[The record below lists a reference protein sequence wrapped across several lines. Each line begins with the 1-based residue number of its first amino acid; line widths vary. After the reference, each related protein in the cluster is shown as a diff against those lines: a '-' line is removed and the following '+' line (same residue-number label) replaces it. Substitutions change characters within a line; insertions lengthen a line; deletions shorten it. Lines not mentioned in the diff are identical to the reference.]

1 MSKKFS
7 FVSPYTRRMPDP
19 LWPEVQRHIMYV
31 PVRNVPA
38 DLPMGAN
45 PRGQN
50 TDKMVYR
57 QVEESLLTE
66 DRMFHLKH
74 KGITVVASRVDQ
86 VDGTKD
92 TYIVEFDEASGK
104 QGVLDGGHS
113 YRLIMENADQL
124 PDDQFIKF
132 EILTGIDPEWI
143 PDIAGG
149 LNTSVQVQPISLFN
163 LREQFEWLK
172 DELSAEPYADKI
184 AWRENDPGDFDARD
198 IISLLYCFDIFAYP
212 NTDMSRFPIQ
222 AYSSKA
228 AVLKDFDKDQDQF
241 KRLRPIV
248 KDILVLSDTMSSEAK
263 DLYNQATGGKGGL
276 AHFIE
281 HRDNSHKAFH
291 FTFLGMDGHDRL
303 MSGALYP
310 MLAAFR
316 WMVEEDT
323 STGLA
328 RWKRPFSEILTTWQ
342 EIASELF
349 VSSLEMGRDLGYN
362 VNALGKNKTHW
373 ANLYKAVAMK
383 ELMAK

>member
-1 MSKKFS
+1 VSKKFS

-57 QVEESLLTE
+57 QVEESLLSE

-92 TYIVEFDEASGK
+92 TYIVEFDEASEK

-113 YRLIMENADQL
+113 YRIIMENEEQL

-149 LNTSVQVQPISLFN
+149 LNTSVQVQPMSLFN

-172 DELSAEPYADKI
+172 EELKSEAYADQI
-184 AWRENDPGDFDARD
+184 AWRENDKGEFDARD
-198 IISLLYCFDIFAYP
+198 VISLMYCFDVFAYP

-222 AYSSKA
+222 AYSGKA
-228 AVLKDFDKDQDQF
+228 AVLKEFEKNQDEF
-241 KRLRPIV
+241 KRLRPILR
-248 KDILVLSDTMSSEAK
+248 DILVLSDRMSSEAK
-263 DLYNQATGGKGGL
+263 DLYNQATGGRGGR

-281 HRDNSHKAFH
+281 HRDSSHKPFH
-291 FTFLGMDGHDRL
+291 FTFLGVDGHDRL
-303 MSGALYP
+303 MNGALYP

-316 WMVEEDT
+316 WMAEEDAT
-323 STGLA
+323 TGLA
-328 RWKRPFSEILTTWQ
+328 KWKRPFQEVLEMWQ
-342 EIASELF
+342 EIAGELF

-383 ELMAK
+383 DLMAK